1 MLYAGLLISFQNFNH
16 SRRGGKQE
24 TTPPAAKRGSRRSPA
39 DLFLMLGDTASIVT
53 VFRSVSPAKALSD
66 TVVTEDGRVIEVS
79 PVQPLNALV
88 PMVLTLVGMVT
99 LVRLVQL

>member
-1 MLYAGLLISFQNFNH
+1 M
-16 SRRGGKQE
+16 
-24 TTPPAAKRGSRRSPA
+24 
-39 DLFLMLGDTASIVT
+39 T